1 MRVLLKE
8 RIDGAAG
15 AEVAGFGRSW
25 PSCEDVDLLEAEQAL
40 CSRCRDDTPFKVPVG
55 ASAPASAPGPVR
67 LQSRDDVRLAG
78 AWCSVPRVPLVAAQR
93 RGRTAGEFQPV
104 LGQQVPLD

>member
-1 MRVLLKE
+1 MRVRIKE

-25 PSCEDVDLLEAEQAL
+25 PSCEAVDLIEVEQAL

-55 ASAPASAPGPVR
+55 ASQPARAPGPVR
-67 LQSRDDVRLAG
+67 LQSRGDVRRAG
-78 AWCSVPRVPLVAAQR
+78 AWWSVPGVRLVAAHRCERAAVER
-93 RGRTAGEFQPV
+93 R
-104 LGQQVPLD
+104 LM

>member
-25 PSCEDVDLLEAEQAL
+25 PSCEDVDLIEVEQAL

-55 ASAPASAPGPVR
+55 ASEPARVRGPVR
-67 LQSRDDVRLAG
+67 LQSRGDVRLAG
-78 AWCSVPRVPLVAAQR
+78 AWCSVPGVPLVAAQR
-93 RGRTAGEFQPV
+93 CERTAVELQLV
-104 LGQQVPLD
+104 LGQ